1 VTNNNTIAGRPFPY
15 GVWPLYWGNNT
26 AGSDEYGPDLDPIRP
41 GGPLVIQTLAPMPN
55 IWNVTSGE
63 VYYHITDRDTALA
76 IMESFV
82 TWCHVKPAWPEIY
95 EPGNS
100 SNSIG
105 IENVIQYYRASS
117 YALAFQ
123 EYNNSFAR
131 NATAP
136 YDESDPLPS
145 LVEYS
150 PFRQC
155 LDHVVANAIP
165 IVDGPP
171 PKENYV
177 GLIVGLVVSIFWI
190 PIVMGLWFLLVAS
203 LRLIKRILCY

>member
-1 VTNNNTIAGRPFPY
+1 
-15 GVWPLYWGNNT
+15 
-26 AGSDEYGPDLDPIRP
+26 
-41 GGPLVIQTLAPMPN
+41 VIQTLATTPN
-55 IWNVTSGE
+55 SWNVTDGE
-63 VYYHITDRDTALA
+63 VYYQITDRDTALSL
-76 IMESFV
+76 MQSFV
-82 TWCHVKPAWPEIY
+82 TWCHVKPAWPEIH

-123 EYNNSFAR
+123 GYNNSFAR
-131 NATAP
+131 NSTAS

-150 PFRQC
+150 SFRQC

-171 PKENYV
+171 PATNNV
-177 GLIVGLVVSIFWI
+177 GLIVGLVVFFFWI
-190 PIVMGLWFLLVAS
+190 PVAMGLWFLLLA
-203 LRLIKRILCY
+203 LFDLIRRCLCR